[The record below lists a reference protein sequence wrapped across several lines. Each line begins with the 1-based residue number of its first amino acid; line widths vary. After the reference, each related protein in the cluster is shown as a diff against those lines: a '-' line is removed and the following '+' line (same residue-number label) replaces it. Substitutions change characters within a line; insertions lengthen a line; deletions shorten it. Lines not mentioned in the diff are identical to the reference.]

1 VIFTLG
7 ASDWLSGRLSASD
20 WLSGRLSASDWLS
33 GRLSAS
39 DWLIYLVVS
48 QIYHS
53 QSWQKI

>member
-53 QSWQKI
+53 QS